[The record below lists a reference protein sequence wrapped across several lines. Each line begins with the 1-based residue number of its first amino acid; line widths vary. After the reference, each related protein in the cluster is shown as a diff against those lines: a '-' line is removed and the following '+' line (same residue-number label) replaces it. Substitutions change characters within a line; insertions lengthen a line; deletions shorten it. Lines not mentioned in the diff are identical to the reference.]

1 MITISGALTLGK
13 MGAFAPAS
21 GLTAEMRWSTL
32 KDSTSR
38 STSEIEVVEHRG
50 EHPYE
55 EAG

>member
-1 MITISGALTLGK
+1 MITISGALTLRK
-13 MGAFAPAS
+13 MRAFDPAI
-21 GLTAEMRWSTL
+21 GLTAEMRWLTL

-50 EHPYE
+50 EHQYE

>member
-1 MITISGALTLGK
+1 MITISGAITLGK
-13 MGAFAPAS
+13 MGAFDPAI

>member
-1 MITISGALTLGK
+1 MITISAALTLRK
-13 MGAFAPAS
+13 MGAFYSAS